1 MMRRIESLFV
11 GAVAGLVATVPMTF
25 FMLAGKRRMS
35 FWSQDPL
42 PPAQIT
48 HRALRIVDWDDDL
61 TRDEKAAL
69 TAVNHFAYGA
79 SMGALYT
86 QLFAPRTAGS
96 AVATGVG
103 YGLGVWSLSYCGWL
117 PVTGLYRPPTEDT
130 AERNALM
137 IAAHV
142 VWGGSLGLA
151 WHLLARHKAREG
163 PAELRRIEYE
173 SAASRSFYSPDRTH
187 PARASFA
194 DSGRHASAM
203 LLDNSSS
210 ISD

>member
-1 MMRRIESLFV
+1 MTRRVETLFL
-11 GAVAGLVATVPMTF
+11 GAVAGLIATVPMTA
-25 FMLAGKRRMS
+25 FMVAGKRRLS

-48 HRALRIVDWDDDL
+48 HQALRTVDLDDDVSN
-61 TRDEKAAL
+61 RQEAAL

-86 QLFAPRTAGS
+86 QLFEPRTAAG
-96 AVATGVG
+96 AIATGVG
-103 YGLGVWSLSYCGWL
+103 YGLGVWTVSYCAWL
-117 PVTGLYRPPTEDT
+117 PVAGLYRPPTQDT

-151 WHLLARHKAREG
+151 CHMLRRRKSRHDQHPAPTRRIENESPLLARHQ
-163 PAELRRIEYE
+163 
-173 SAASRSFYSPDRTH
+173 
-187 PARASFA
+187 
-194 DSGRHASAM
+194 
-203 LLDNSSS
+203 
-210 ISD
+210 